1 MSLSLLLLFLHNF
14 FMLFTDMSVAL
25 FEDFAVFPGSSVVN
39 ESAENRLVVPERARP
54 WTCGGGST
62 SSITVPR
69 GTGSRPMLTNSH
81 WFADSREPPAIS
93 GVEGYLPK
101 GSGDRGMTGDDV
113 EESALRA
120 DCGGYKDCSSSSS
133 RLRNSDSAEG

>member
-1 MSLSLLLLFLHNF
+1 
-14 FMLFTDMSVAL
+14 MLFTDISVAL
-25 FEDFAVFPGSSVVN
+25 FEDFVVLLGSSVVN

-54 WTCGGGST
+54 WTCDGGST
-62 SSITVPR
+62 PSITVPR

-93 GVEGYLPK
+93 GVDGYLPK
-101 GSGDRGMTGDDV
+101 GSGDMGMTGDDV
-113 EESALRA
+113 EEESTLRA

-133 RLRNSDSAEG
+133 RLRSCDSAEG